1 MGLRC
6 SAGADLAPALAWR
19 LTALLLLA
27 ALAGCVAP
35 PRPRRGH
42 ATHAYPPAVVPA
54 EPPAKVAK
62 STALIAQIPRASELP
77 GLVGVMQRH
86 TVAPNETLLTIARD
100 GGLGF
105 RELRDA
111 NPRIDEWEPRP
122 GTDLVVPSRFILPR
136 SGYRG
141 LVANLAEMRLYLFPL
156 DAEPGMRVPVLT
168 WPIGIGAEFAQ
179 SPIGSFT
186 VKSKDTHPTW
196 VVPDSIYRKMEHPRH
211 VVPPGPDNPLGEY
224 RIRTSIDVYAI
235 HGTNDPWTVGR
246 LTTHGCIRLYPED
259 IANLYRLVDRGF
271 PGEFVYEP
279 VKLGERKGRI
289 YIEVHRDVY
298 QRAGDLEAHAFDEV
312 ARAGLTDRVDVTR
325 VRAAVKART
334 GIPEDVTLQT
344 AGPDLPDGGTL
355 QAGADVR

>member
-1 MGLRC
+1 MVSTNAIRTP
-6 SAGADLAPALAWR
+6 SAQPL
-19 LTALLLLA
+19 LTAVIFLTMLTS
-27 ALAGCVAP
+27 CVAP
-35 PRPRRGH
+35 PRQPRHRHVPGTQTY
-42 ATHAYPPAVVPA
+42 ATRRA
-54 EPPAKVAK
+54 EPAAKVAK
-62 STALIAQIPRASELP
+62 ATVLMAQIPREGELS
-77 GLVGVMQRH
+77 GLVGSMQRH
-86 TVAPNETLLTIARD
+86 TVAPDETLLTIARA

-111 NPRIDEWEPRP
+111 NPRIDEWAPRP
-122 GTDLVVPSRFILPR
+122 GTNLVVPSRFILPR

-156 DAEPGMRVPVLT
+156 DAEPGMRVPILT

-186 VKSKDTHPTW
+186 VKSKDANPTW
-196 VVPDSIYRKMEHPRH
+196 VVPDSIYSKMERPQH

-259 IANLYRLVDRGF
+259 IADLYRLVGPGF

-279 VKLGERKGRI
+279 VKLGQSKGRI

-298 QRAGDLEAHAFDEV
+298 QREPDLEEEALDQLS
-312 ARAGLTDRVDVTR
+312 RAGLTSRVDLAR
-325 VRAAVKART
+325 VRAAAKART
-334 GIPEDVTLQT
+334 GIPEDVTIQT
-344 AGPDLPDGGTL
+344 AEPEAPADGTR
-355 QAGADVR
+355 QAGTHTY